1 MRRVS
6 GKQMNVIRLAALYS
20 HPIQYF
26 APLFR
31 ELAARPEIDLTVYF
45 CSRQGLDVSY
55 DPQFGRAF
63 QWDIPLLEGYKS
75 AFLPNLRRGTDVDGF
90 FRLINPSIIT
100 ELVRHRYHA
109 LLVHGYEHATKWLAV
124 MASKVCGTRLL
135 LRGESHLLDPKP
147 WYIWAA
153 KELMLRRLLRATD
166 KCLYLGQ
173 NNKNFYQRYGI
184 SENKLVHVPYCV
196 DNAFFRE
203 SYRKLVARRKEIRR
217 ELMIEDD
224 APVVLYVGKLIPKKQ
239 PLLLFEA
246 FSQVRQHQMCH
257 LLYAGDGELR
267 SQLETTIARSG
278 IAGVHVIGFLNQSEI
293 GKAYIASDILA
304 LPSRSEP
311 WGLVVNEAMN
321 FGLPVVVSD
330 RVGCAPDLVHSG
342 KNGYIVPHNSSRAL
356 AEALEKLVVDADRR
370 RAFGQ
375 RSVEIVQHWD
385 VKRAADGILQA
396 LEVSSIGS

>member
-1 MRRVS
+1 MQRVS
-6 GKQMNVIRLAALYS
+6 GKQMDVIRLAALYS

-45 CSRQGLDVSY
+45 CSRQGLDMSY
-55 DPQFGRAF
+55 DPQFGHAF

-75 AFLPNLRRGTDVDGF
+75 VFLPNLRRGTAVNGF

-100 ELVRHRYHA
+100 ELFRYRYNG
-109 LLVHGYEHATKWLAV
+109 LLVHGYEHATKWLAFV
-124 MASKVCGTRLL
+124 ASKVCGTRLL

-153 KELMLRRLLRATD
+153 KELMLRALMWSAD

-173 NNKNFYQRYGI
+173 NNKNFYRHYGI
-184 SENKLVHVPYCV
+184 SESKLIHVPYCV
-196 DNAFFRE
+196 DNAFHGE

-217 ELMIEDD
+217 EWMIEDD
-224 APVVLYVGKLIPKKQ
+224 APVILYVGKLIPQKQ
-239 PLLLFEA
+239 PFLLLRA
-246 FSQVRQHQMCH
+246 FQQVRQQQVCH

-267 SQLETTIARSG
+267 SRLEAAIDRSG
-278 IAGVHVIGFLNQSEI
+278 IAGVHVTGFLNQSEI
-293 GKAYIASDILA
+293 GKAYIAGDVLV
-304 LPSRSEP
+304 LPSLFEP

-321 FGLPVVVSD
+321 FRLPVVVSD
-330 RVGCAPDLVHSG
+330 RVGCAPDLVRVG
-342 KNGYIVPHNSSRAL
+342 ENGYIVPHDSPQAL
-356 AEALEKLVVDADRR
+356 ADALEKLVVDSNRR

-375 RSVEIVQHWD
+375 RSLEIVQHWD
-385 VKRAADGILQA
+385 VKHASDGIVQA
-396 LEVSSIGS
+396 LKVSSIGP